1 MMPAA
6 SMSSQRTYSE
16 TENFMTEECK
26 MQNAKCK
33 RNSFCILHFAFC
45 IHTIA
50 IMRKLAPLL
59 LLAPIVLTAQTV
71 TYVKAARMIDGRGG
85 AIVSPASITIVGNK
99 ITAINTKAPDGA
111 NVIDL
116 GDVTL
121 MPGLIDAHVH
131 LLLQG
136 DVTTDDYDE
145 QIFKE
150 SMPYRA
156 LRASRAAKIGLEHG
170 FTTMRDLET
179 EGAMYTD
186 VDLKRAINNNVIE
199 GPRLV
204 VSTRAMSVTGGYGP
218 SGYSPEIQYPRGVQI
233 VDGVDQARK
242 AVREQIAHGADWIKV
257 YADRSYFVAKDGTL
271 SSTPTFNAE
280 EMKAIVEE
288 SHRLRHKVAAH
299 AMARPGIE
307 NALNAGVDSIEHGI
321 SIPDDL
327 LDVMVAKGTYLCPTL
342 SVTDY
347 VAAGRGGVW
356 LKIPAFHRDS
366 FSRALKRGV
375 KIAFGTD
382 AGGFPWDAMNE
393 AKEFSYETK
402 FGMTPMQAIQTAT
415 RNAADLLDMSDR
427 IGTIE
432 TGKLA
437 DIVAVPGNPL
447 NDITAMER
455 VGFVMKDG
463 AVY

>member
-1 MMPAA
+1 MKERITAVA
-6 SMSSQRTYSE
+6 
-16 TENFMTEECK
+16 
-26 MQNAKCK
+26 
-33 RNSFCILHFAFC
+33 LV
-45 IHTIA
+45 
-50 IMRKLAPLL
+50 
-59 LLAPIVLTAQTV
+59 LLALSAFAADAPPKVIALR
-71 TYVKAARMIDGRGG
+71 AARMIDGRGG
-85 AIVSPASITIVGNK
+85 AVMSPAVIVIRGNK
-99 ITAINTKAPDGA
+99 IESIGGA
-111 NVIDL
+111 VPADAQVIDL
-116 GDVTL
+116 GDMTL
-121 MPGLIDAHVH
+121 LPGLIDAHVH
-131 LLLQG
+131 TLLQG
-136 DVTTDDYDE
+136 DITSEDYAT
-145 QIFKE
+145 QRF
-150 SMPYRA
+150 
-156 LRASRAAKIGLEHG
+156 
-170 FTTMRDLET
+170 
-179 EGAMYTD
+179 
-186 VDLKRAINNNVIE
+186 
-199 GPRLV
+199 
-204 VSTRAMSVTGGYGP
+204 
-218 SGYSPEIQYPRGVQI
+218 
-233 VDGVDQARK
+233 
-242 AVREQIAHGADWIKV
+242 
-257 YADRSYFVAKDGTL
+257 
-271 SSTPTFNAE
+271 
-280 EMKAIVEE
+280 EE

-327 LDVMVAKGTYLCPTL
+327 IDMMIAKGTYLCPTL
-342 SVTDY
+342 SVTEY
-347 VAAGRGGVW
+347 VAAGRGGIW

-463 AVY
+463 TVYKRP

>member
-1 MMPAA
+1 
-6 SMSSQRTYSE
+6 
-16 TENFMTEECK
+16 MT
-26 MQNAKCK
+26 K
-33 RNSFCILHFAFC
+33 RITALAFS
-45 IHTIA
+45 
-50 IMRKLAPLL
+50 
-59 LLAPIVLTAQTV
+59 LLAVAAFAADAPPKVVALR
-71 TYVKAARMIDGRGG
+71 AARLIDGRGG
-85 AIVSPASITIVGNK
+85 NVVSPAVVAVRGNRIESIGGTVP
-99 ITAINTKAPDGA
+99 ADAQ
-111 NVIDL
+111 VIDL
-116 GDVTL
+116 GDMTL
-121 MPGLIDAHVH
+121 LPGLIDAHVH
-131 LLLQG
+131 TLLQG
-136 DVTTDDYDE
+136 DITADDYDS
-145 QIFKE
+145 QLFKE
-150 SMPYRA
+150 SLAYRA
-156 LRASRAAKIGLEHG
+156 LRASKAVKIALNNG
-170 FTTMRDLET
+170 FTTVRDLET

-186 VDLKRAINNNVIE
+186 VDVKRAINNGVID
-199 GPRLV
+199 GPRMV

-218 SGYSPEIQYPRGVQI
+218 SGYSPEVTYPMGVQI

-242 AVREQIAHGADWIKV
+242 AVREQIGHGADWIKV

-288 SHRLRHKVAAH
+288 AHRLRHKVAAH

-321 SIPDDL
+321 AIPDDL

-342 SVTDY
+342 SVTEY
-347 VAAGRGGVW
+347 VAAGRGGIW

-366 FSRALKRGV
+366 FARALKRGV

-382 AGGFPWDAMNE
+382 AGGFDWTAMNE
-393 AKEFSYETK
+393 AKEFAYETK

-432 TGKLA
+432 AGKLA

-447 NDITAMER
+447 SDITAMER

-463 AVY
+463 NVYKRP